1 MKVVSLETAVGLI
14 HDADTVAIGGSGGG
28 HAVPEALIVALEQ
41 RFLAEKAPRGIS
53 IFHPVGL
60 GDEESLGVGRLGHRG
75 LLKRVVTGTLA
86 DMPARVAEAGIRAP
100 TLIIVGEVVELHVQ
114 LAWFDPSSVTGSSP
128 QA

>member
-60 GDEESLGVGRLGHRG
+60 GDEESLGVGRLGASR
-75 LLKRVVTGTLA
+75 
-86 DMPARVAEAGIRAP
+86 PAEARGDGHAGGLPAP
-100 TLIIVGEVVELHVQ
+100 R
-114 LAWFDPSSVTGSSP
+114 SP
-128 QA
+128 GP